1 MLRVLQYAFKIT
13 QTAIPPEGT
22 ISVDDLIAGGSAD
35 FDFEATWRAV
45 RPDDV
50 ATLIH
55 TSGTTGNPKA
65 VETTHTSLLFEVLGL
80 DEVLGLQYGDRITS
94 YLPTAH
100 TADRV
105 TALYI
110 QEVIGTQVTVV
121 PDATTITTALPD
133 VRPTVWGG
141 MPLLWEKLKAGI
153 EAKVAAETG
162 VKKALGDWALGEAN
176 TRARALLDDSEPGL
190 ADRVQ
195 YALADKLVLGKIRAA
210 IGLDRARWLRYR
222 DGEPPTRRCV
232 GFRREAA
239 AGPGDQSGRR

>member
-1 MLRVLQYAFKIT
+1 V
-13 QTAIPPEGT
+13 G
-22 ISVDDLIAGGSAD
+22 
-35 FDFEATWRAV
+35 
-45 RPDDV
+45 
-50 ATLIH
+50 
-55 TSGTTGNPKA
+55 
-65 VETTHTSLLFEVLGL
+65 
-80 DEVLGLQYGDRITS
+80 
-94 YLPTAH
+94 
-100 TADRV
+100 
-105 TALYI
+105 
-110 QEVIGTQVTVV
+110 
-121 PDATTITTALPD
+121 
-133 VRPTVWGG
+133 
-141 MPLLWEKLKAGI
+141 KLKAGI